1 MTVAGRTSAALAV
14 GWLGLRPR
22 RIAVLAALSMTGVA
36 CGETTGLAL
45 SAGGPVTGV
54 VTGTITDCGTAA
66 SGVQVVLAVRQAA
79 VGPARPVDT
88 DIGPHTTDAR
98 GQYLFDVSPGFGVP
112 GTAMVQLREV
122 YDSAETTDLA
132 SGVVEL
138 TLGQVARDTLR
149 LDADRERAREACP

>member
-1 MTVAGRTSAALAV
+1 MNKATLAT
-14 GWLGLRPR
+14 
-22 RIAVLAALSMTGVA
+22 LAAWSIGSLA

-54 VTGTITDCGTAA
+54 VTGTITDCGAPA
-66 SGVQVVLAVRQAA
+66 PGVLVVLAVQQATVDQA
-79 VGPARPVDT
+79 PVDT

-112 GTAMVQLREV
+112 GAAMVQLREV
-122 YDSAETTDLA
+122 SDSADTADLA

>member
-54 VTGTITDCGTAA
+54 VTGTITDCGTPA
-66 SGVQVVLAVRQAA
+66 SGVEVVLAIQQAA
-79 VGPARPVDT
+79 VGQARIVHT
-88 DIGPHTTDAR
+88 QVGPHTTDAR
-98 GQYLFDVSPGFGVP
+98 GQYLFDISPGFGVP
-112 GTAMVQLREV
+112 GAAMVQLQEV
-122 YDSAETTDLA
+122 SDSADARDLA
-132 SGVVEL
+132 NGVVEL
-138 TLGQVARDTLR
+138 TLGQEARDTLR

>member
-1 MTVAGRTSAALAV
+1 MNKATLAT
-14 GWLGLRPR
+14 
-22 RIAVLAALSMTGVA
+22 LAAWSIGSLA

-54 VTGTITDCGTAA
+54 VTGTITDCGAPA
-66 SGVQVVLAVRQAA
+66 PGVLVMLAVQQAT
-79 VGPARPVDT
+79 VGQARPVDT

-112 GTAMVQLREV
+112 GAAMVQLREV
-122 YDSAETTDLA
+122 SDSADTADLA

-138 TLGQVARDTLR
+138 TLGQVARDTLQ